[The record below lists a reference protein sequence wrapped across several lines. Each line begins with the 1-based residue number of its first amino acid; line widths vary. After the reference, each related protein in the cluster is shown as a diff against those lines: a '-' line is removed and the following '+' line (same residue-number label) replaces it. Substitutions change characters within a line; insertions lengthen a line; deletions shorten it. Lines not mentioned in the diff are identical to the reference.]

1 MKIGIVLKTFPPDV
15 IGGMETQ
22 TKQMATKLDHSGHDV
37 TVFTKQ
43 FGDHGVDENVPY
55 EMVRVRNWQRY
66 PLLSD
71 LTFLI
76 FALTQIVR
84 RSTEFDVLQCMMLYP
99 VGFLGYVVN
108 KLTGLP
114 YFAWVR
120 GGDYYL
126 MNDVFWKRWMMR
138 RVLADTLVL
147 VQSTEIKTDI
157 ETDFADIETD
167 IQVLGNGVDFPVE
180 SRPDPAVNRVLYVG
194 RFAEK
199 KGLIHL
205 FDAIEQVT
213 VDCELVLVGDGDQ
226 RDTLERRAKEV
237 ETDVQFEGFVLPS
250 NVEKYYRKASV
261 FVLPSTEGEGMPNV
275 VLEAMSW
282 GVPVVTTESGGLSSM
297 ITDGS
302 TGYLVPMRDPAA
314 LRRKIETLLSNPS
327 KRKEIGNA
335 ARQYV
340 YENHSWEQNVDNLEQ
355 IYSDVIH
362 SE

>member
-1 MKIGIVLKTFPPDV
+1 MNIAIVLKTFPPDV

-22 TKQMATKLDHSGHDV
+22 TKQMARNLSDSGHNI
-37 TVFTKQ
+37 TVFTKK
-43 FGDHGVDENVPY
+43 FRDNTTDEEVPY
-55 EMVRVRNWQRY
+55 EIVRVPNWQY
-66 PLLSD
+66 SPFTSD

-76 FALTQIVR
+76 YTLIMLIRQYR
-84 RSTEFDVLQCMMLYP
+84 KFDLLQCMMLYP

-108 KLTGLP
+108 KITGLP

-126 MNDVFWKRWMMR
+126 MKDVSWKRWMMS
-138 RVLADTLVL
+138 RVLSDTLVL
-147 VQSTEIKTDI
+147 VQSIDIKADI
-157 ETDFADIETD
+157 ETDFSNIGTNMK
-167 IQVLGNGVDFPVE
+167 ILGNGVIYPTKP
-180 SRPDPAVNRVLYVG
+180 RPDPTANRVLYVG

-205 FDAIEQVT
+205 FDAIEQIS

-226 RDTLERRAKEV
+226 RDTLEQRAKEMKTNV
-237 ETDVQFEGFVLPS
+237 RFEGLISPS
-250 NVEKYYRKASV
+250 NVDRYYREASV

-282 GVPVVTTESGGLSSM
+282 GVPVVTTESGGLPSM

-314 LRRKIETLLSNPS
+314 LRRKIETLLRNPS
-327 KRKEIGNA
+327 KRKEMGSA

-340 YENHSWEQNVDNLEQ
+340 YENHSWEKNVDSLEQ
-355 IYSDVIH
+355 IYRDIIH